1 MKKIF
6 TFLVLFIYVGINGL
20 SAQPQTENIRREIK
34 QKGASAHL
42 LTEMARI
49 FSTSQP
55 DSAIHYVK
63 LAQAK
68 KPTGTDLIT
77 LNAALGEANMA
88 QGKTEKALQLFTHAQ
103 KLAVQ
108 QKNQHEQYNQLC
120 SMGIC
125 YSRLQKFDQAIK
137 CYEQVINYGLKHS
150 RQLAFAGYQNYAAL
164 CSRVGRAEDC
174 MMGYATIC
182 LWQK

>member
-108 QKNQHEQYNQLC
+108 QKNQHENIINSVAWVSATVVCKSLTKPLNVT
-120 SMGIC
+120 SKLLTTDL
-125 YSRLQKFDQAIK
+125 STAVNSLLLAIK
-137 CYEQVINYGLKHS
+137 IMLH
-150 RQLAFAGYQNYAAL
+150 YA
-164 CSRVGRAEDC
+164 VGWGVQRIAKAC
-174 MMGYATIC
+174 C
-182 LWQK
+182 LMP